1 MLYKNITWDENI
13 KGSHVQCHQCQK
25 GASKVKGKFRILTYH
40 YTSGLRKL
48 NLLIS
53 ILKLSAEQIGWAVS
67 EAITDDG
74 KTEEEYIAD
83 Y

>member
-1 MLYKNITWDENI
+1 MVTKFNI
-13 KGSHVQCHQCQK
+13 
-25 GASKVKGKFRILTYH
+25 
-40 YTSGLRKL
+40 
-48 NLLIS
+48 LIR

>member
-1 MLYKNITWDENI
+1 MFNVINAKKVQVRLKASLGFWHNI
-13 KGSHVQCHQCQK
+13 
-25 GASKVKGKFRILTYH
+25 YH